1 MRSVVLLSALLQ
13 GCSALHAPILPAAQT
28 RWSPRCA
35 AVRLLFFQGDVDP
48 EEEKREREA
57 VCG

>member
-1 MRSVVLLSALLQ
+1 MLLSALLQ